1 MNQNEIDYSEFTAY
15 IRSLK
20 GKSWAEI
27 CWEAEEREEEE
38 ARIAHQKKLKAEDE
52 ERKQLFL
59 AGKYELED
67 GEVFE

>member
-1 MNQNEIDYSEFTAY
+1 MNQNEVACNDFMAY

-27 CWEAEEREEEE
+27 CWEEEEREEEE

-52 ERKQLFL
+52 ERKKLFL
-59 AGKYELED
+59 SGNYQLEE
-67 GEVFE
+67 GEIFE